1 MSDEKGQDRTARIGL
16 SRPTG
21 AGRLELKKPETGM
34 VRQSFSHGRSKT
46 VAVEV
51 KKTRSPVAPTRSF
64 ATPSSSAPA
73 SGAAV
78 EVRTV
83 APPRPSVLH
92 PVAPVVQAK
101 APEPVSTPPVEARIA
116 PSHEPVPVPEPTV
129 VAPIAEVVAA
139 APAPETAPPPSA
151 PPPVAPTPRPG
162 PNMTAPPP
170 PRPGPNM
177 TAPPPPR
184 PGPNM
189 TAPPPARPPV
199 PSRPGA
205 PGQARPDSRADANRS
220 GRRAVVLKPLTEE
233 EKAVRLRALGS
244 AKKAEEE
251 ARSRAV
257 ENSRR
262 ANEEA
267 ARRRSEEEAAAKRKA
282 DEEARRRQEDE
293 ARRKAEE
300 VAAKLLAEEE
310 RKQKERE
317 ARGGAAPAT
326 TTDPRRPRPATPD
339 VVEIEGV
346 RRPGAPRQLPDEG
359 GDDRRKARGGKV
371 EKRPAPR
378 RSDRDAAA
386 VPKRLDRL
394 VLGSDAELVERR
406 GPSLAAL
413 RRQRERERR
422 QASGAA
428 EFVVREVVLPETI
441 TVQDLAARMAI
452 RGAEV
457 VKVLMKN
464 GILATINQSLDPDT
478 AELVVSEF
486 GHKVK
491 RVSEADVEEGLEG
504 SSDVEENL
512 QPRPPIVTVM
522 GHVDHGKTSLLDA
535 LRSTD
540 VAAKEAGG
548 ITQHIGA
555 YQVDIGSGRPVTF
568 IDTPGH
574 AAFTAMRAR
583 GASVTDIVIL
593 VVAADDGVMPQTIE
607 AISHAKAA
615 KVPMVVAINKIDKPD
630 FDPDRVKQELLSH
643 DVVLEDFGG
652 DVLGIPVSA
661 TKHTNLD
668 KLIEAVQLQAE
679 LLDVR
684 ANADREAHGTII
696 EAKLDRGRGVVATVL
711 VQRGTLKVGDLV
723 VAGAHWGR
731 ARALLNDRGQPV
743 EEAGPS
749 TPVEI
754 LGLDGVPEPGDLL
767 AVVDSEKR
775 AREIT
780 EYRQRKRRD
789 QAHVTA
795 TGARGTLEDMFSQLR
810 LGGEGEL
817 PVVLKSDVQGSLEAL
832 SAGLERIGTDEVK
845 VRILFGGVGAITEL
859 DVTLAAAS
867 KAAILGLQ
875 CPGQRPG
882 ARHGATRRGR
892 DPLLFDH
899 LRAARR
905 DEGPAL
911 GHAQAGIAGSRS
923 WATPRSARSSMCPNR
938 QDRRLHGHRRHVQA
952 RLARAPVAR
961 QRGDLR
967 RDVGLAAA
975 LQGRCARGQG
985 RLRVRHVGRELWRHP
1000 PGRCDRGLRDRGGR
1014 ALAVID
1020 HPCPGRCAGSVTR
1033 PVAVVP
1039 QELLR

>member
-1 MSDEKGQDRTARIGL
+1 MSDEKGQDRAPRIGL
-16 SRPTG
+16 SRPSG
-21 AGRLELKKPETGM
+21 GSRLELKKTVETGM
-34 VRQSFSHGRSKT
+34 VRQSFSHGRSKS

-51 KKTRSPVAPTRSF
+51 KKTR
-64 ATPSSSAPA
+64 TPSAPA
-73 SGAAV
+73 RTFTAPAASAPAAPTV
-78 EVRTV
+78 ESRSVSAPSPRPAALHPVTPPPVQARAPEPQQAPPAEVKVEPTPPAPVGEASPAPSVAEPVPETAV
-83 APPRPSVLH
+83 APP
-92 PVAPVVQAK
+92 AAE
-101 APEPVSTPPVEARIA
+101 PEPV
-116 PSHEPVPVPEPTV
+116 
-129 VAPIAEVVAA
+129 VAT
-139 APAPETAPPPSA
+139 APA
-151 PPPVAPTPRPG
+151 PRPG
-162 PNMTAPPP
+162 PNMTAPPAH
-170 PRPGPNM
+170 RPGPNM
-177 TAPPPPR
+177 TAPPPR

-189 TAPPPARPPV
+189 TAPPPARPPLTGRPGAAT
-199 PSRPGA
+199 PSRPTS
-205 PGQARPDSRADANRS
+205 ARPDARGDANRS

-233 EKAVRLRALGS
+233 EKAVRLRALSS
-244 AKKAEEE
+244 ARKAEEE
-251 ARSRAV
+251 ARSRAL

-262 ANEEA
+262 ATEEA
-267 ARRRSEEEAAAKRKA
+267 ARRRAEEEAAAKRKA
-282 DEEARRRQEDE
+282 DEEARRRHEEE

-300 VAAKLLAEEE
+300 QAAKLLAEEE
-310 RKQKERE
+310 RRQKERE
-317 ARGGAAPAT
+317 ARGGAAAPAT
-326 TTDPRRPRPATPD
+326 ATELRRPRPG
-339 VVEIEGV
+339 VEAPPEPEGA
-346 RRPGAPRQLPDEG
+346 RRPGPRAQPEENT
-359 GDDRRKARGGKV
+359 DDRRKARGGKV
-371 EKRPAPR
+371 EKRAAPR
-378 RSDRDAAA
+378 RTDRDAAA

-394 VLGSDAELVERR
+394 VLGGDAELVERR

-504 SSDVEENL
+504 ITDVEGNL

-535 LRSTD
+535 LRSSD

-615 KVPMVVAINKIDKPD
+615 KVPIVVAINKIDKPD
-630 FDPDRVKQELLSH
+630 ANPDQVKQELLSH
-643 DVVLEDFGG
+643 DIVLEDFGG
-652 DVLGIPVSA
+652 DVQGVPVSA

-684 ANADREAHGTII
+684 ANPEREAHGTII

-723 VAGAHWGR
+723 VAGAQWGR

-743 EEAGPS
+743 DAVGPS

-795 TGARGTLEDMFSQLR
+795 TGARGSLEDMFSQLR

-817 PVVLKSDVQGSLEAL
+817 PVVVKSDVQGSLEAIT
-832 SAGLERIGTDEVK
+832 AGLERIGTDEVK
-845 VRILFGGVGAITEL
+845 VRMLFGGVGAITES

-867 KAAILGLQ
+867 KAAILGFNVRANAQ
-875 CPGQRPG
+875 
-882 ARHGATRRGR
+882 AR
-892 DPLLFDH
+892 DM
-899 LRAARR
+899 ARR
-905 DEGPAL
+905 DGVEIRYYSIIYELLDEMKGLLSGMLKPESREVDPRPCRDPRDL
-911 GHAQAGIAGSRS
+911 QRAQA
-923 WATPRSARSSMCPNR
+923 R
-938 QDRRLHGHRRHVQA
+938 QDRRLHGYGRHVQA
-952 RLARAPVAR
+952 QRQGAPPARR
-961 QRGDLR
+961 RGDL
-967 RDVGLAAA
+967 
-975 LQGRCARGQG
+975 
-985 RLRVRHVGRELWRHP
+985 
-1000 PGRCDRGLRDRGGR
+1000 
-1014 ALAVID
+1014 
-1020 HPCPGRCAGSVTR
+1020 
-1033 PVAVVP
+1033 
-1039 QELLR
+1039 

>member
-1 MSDEKGQDRTARIGL
+1 MRTIAAR
-16 SRPTG
+16 R
-21 AGRLELKKPETGM
+21 
-34 VRQSFSHGRSKT
+34 
-46 VAVEV
+46 
-51 KKTRSPVAPTRSF
+51 
-64 ATPSSSAPA
+64 
-73 SGAAV
+73 
-78 EVRTV
+78 
-83 APPRPSVLH
+83 
-92 PVAPVVQAK
+92 
-101 APEPVSTPPVEARIA
+101 
-116 PSHEPVPVPEPTV
+116 
-129 VAPIAEVVAA
+129 VAA
-139 APAPETAPPPSA
+139 
-151 PPPVAPTPRPG
+151 RW
-162 PNMTAPPP
+162 
-170 PRPGPNM
+170 
-177 TAPPPPR
+177 
-184 PGPNM
+184 
-189 TAPPPARPPV
+189 
-199 PSRPGA
+199 
-205 PGQARPDSRADANRS
+205 RS
-220 GRRAVVLKPLTEE
+220 GRH
-233 EKAVRLRALGS
+233 
-244 AKKAEEE
+244 
-251 ARSRAV
+251 
-257 ENSRR
+257 
-262 ANEEA
+262 
-267 ARRRSEEEAAAKRKA
+267 
-282 DEEARRRQEDE
+282 
-293 ARRKAEE
+293 
-300 VAAKLLAEEE
+300 
-310 RKQKERE
+310 
-317 ARGGAAPAT
+317 
-326 TTDPRRPRPATPD
+326 PRRT
-339 VVEIEGV
+339 
-346 RRPGAPRQLPDEG
+346 
-359 GDDRRKARGGKV
+359 
-371 EKRPAPR
+371 
-378 RSDRDAAA
+378 DRDAAA

-394 VLGSDAELVERR
+394 VLGGDAELVERR

-504 SSDVEENL
+504 VTDVDENL

-630 FDPDRVKQELLSH
+630 ANPDRVKQELLSH

-679 LLDVR
+679 LLDLR
-684 ANADREAHGTII
+684 ANPDREAHGTII

-723 VAGAHWGR
+723 VAGAQWGR

-743 EEAGPS
+743 ETAGPS

-817 PVVLKSDVQGSLEAL
+817 PVVVKSDVQGSLEAL
-832 SAGLERIGTDEVK
+832 TAGLERIGTDEVK
-845 VRILFGGVGAITEL
+845 VRILFGGVGAITES

-867 KAAILGLQ
+867 KAAILGFNVRANAQ
-875 CPGQRPG
+875 
-882 ARHGATRRGR
+882 AR
-892 DPLLFDH
+892 DM
-899 LRAARR
+899 ARR
-905 DEGPAL
+905 DGVDIRYYSIIYELLDEMKGLLSGMLKPESQGIDPGPRRDPRDL
-911 GHAQAGIAGSRS
+911 QRAQD
-923 WATPRSARSSMCPNR
+923 R
-938 QDRRLHGHRRHVQA
+938 QDRRLHGHRRPVQA
-952 RLARAPVAR
+952 RLAGAPAAR
-961 QRGDLR
+961 QCGDLR
-967 RDVGLAAA
+967 RGPGLAAA
-975 LQGRCARGQG
+975 LQGRRARGQG
-985 RLRVRHVGRELWRHP
+985 RLRVRHVDRELRRHP
-1000 PGRCDRGLRDRGGR
+1000 PGRRDRGLRDRGGR

-1020 HPCPGRCAGSVTR
+1020 HPRPRGFAGSAMR
-1033 PVAVVP
+1033 SVAIASSEP
-1039 QELLR
+1039 LR